1 MTAESR
7 GAEKTPQWKMDEVA
21 NVKDLIQS
29 YSIFGVVSFAGISAS
44 QLQSM
49 RRNLKDTSVLKVLR
63 NTLNERALNECDG
76 NVSDMTQYIE
86 AQTALIFTNDN
97 PFKLYKKLEQ
107 TKTPSAIKA
116 GAIAPADIRVS
127 KGPTGFPPGPLL
139 SEFNSAGIPTAVEAG
154 KIAVKEDKIVCKA
167 GEKVS
172 QKLAVALNK
181 LEIYPL
187 EVGLILRAVYESGT
201 IYLPDVL
208 RVDEAQVFDDFVR
221 AAQQAVNLSVNSA
234 YPTKETIEILL
245 QTAHTK
251 AVNLGVDA
259 EIEEPEI
266 MDKLIAKA
274 NGQMLSVAR
283 EAASKNGESVD
294 EDLKNMI

>member
-1 MTAESR
+1 MTESR
-7 GAEKTPQWKMDEVA
+7 GAEKIPQWKTDEIA
-21 NVKDLIQS
+21 NVKDLVKS
-29 YSIFGVVSFAGISAS
+29 YSLFGVVSFAGISAS
-44 QLQSM
+44 QLQTM

-63 NTLNERALNECDG
+63 NTLNERALKECDG
-76 NVSDMTQYIE
+76 NVADMIPYIE

-107 TKTPSAIKA
+107 TKTPAAIKA
-116 GAIAPADIRVS
+116 GAIAPADIKVT

-139 SEFNSAGIPTAVEAG
+139 SEFQGAGIPTAVEAG
-154 KIAVKEDKIVCKA
+154 KIAIKEDKIVCKA

-172 QKLAVALNK
+172 AKLAVALNK

-187 EVGLILRAVYESGT
+187 EVGLILRAAFESGT

-208 RVDEAQVFDDFVR
+208 HVDETQVFNDFIK
-221 AAQQAVNLSVNSA
+221 AAQESVNLSVNAA

-245 QTAHTK
+245 QTAHTE

-259 EIEEPEI
+259 EIEDPEI

-274 NGQMLSVAR
+274 NVQMLSVAKQ
-283 EAASKNGESVD
+283 AASQNSESVD